1 MATTIGDTNITHP
14 IITFK
19 IKLDRHS
26 SEKIGPNTN
35 SRNVNLLHPDMH
47 DGSPDR
53 GYINSLEHAKQS
65 ISWLSGFLAA
75 ENLNLG
81 DDLKFTA
88 YGQKATYLKKT
99 YADVAEPYLEVVTY
113 TFASE

>member
-1 MATTIGDTNITHP
+1 MAITIGDTNITHP

-35 SRNVNLLHPDMH
+35 SRDVSLLHPDMH
-47 DGSPDR
+47 DNSPDR
-53 GYINSLEHAKQS
+53 GRTNSLEHAKQS
-65 ISWLSGFLAA
+65 INWLPGFLAS
-75 ENLNLG
+75 ENINLG
-81 DDLKFTA
+81 NDVEFTV
-88 YGQKATYLKKT
+88 YGQKASYLKKT
-99 YADVAEPYLEVVTY
+99 YVDVAEPYLEIVSS